1 MVSNVGQFY
10 LEAASDAL
18 EDEIEITSLK
28 VSNELF
34 LSFCL
39 NTSQFNQCDFS
50 SGMFM
55 IF

>member
-10 LEAASDAL
+10 LVGQFEAASDAL

-34 LSFCL
+34 LSFL
-39 NTSQFNQCDFS
+39 FEYQSIQPV
-50 SGMFM
+50 
-55 IF
+55 